1 MVDFMRFN
9 IFRKKNAKPEPLVLE
24 YFIVF
29 QKSGLP
35 IFSKCFGDFCSVILV
50 DDIILSGFL
59 SALTTMPKMFGE
71 GHDRLNAVEIGYTT
85 LLFDHTLPN
94 GNIICLGFKKEGFS
108 VEKNELIEDLFK
120 QINDFVEITHK
131 DEQWDFLKRDEI
143 RTILNELLDT
153 IITPWINIDQ
163 NYREHGPKCSM
174 SIESD
179 LFRGEDDIGLKQ
191 PIWTRL
197 SDVFRKRKEILKDEI
212 PEKRN
217 KLLQRGLLRKKDE
230 N

>member
-1 MVDFMRFN
+1 MQFN
-9 IFRKKNAKPEPLVLE
+9 FFKKKKDKTEPLILE

-50 DDIILSGFL
+50 DDLLLSGFL

-71 GHDRLNAVEIGYTT
+71 GHDRLNAVEIGYTK

-94 GNIICLGFKKEGFS
+94 SNVICLGFKEEGFT
-108 VEKNELIEDLFK
+108 VEKNKMIEDLFK
-120 QINDFVEITHK
+120 KINDFVEITHK
-131 DEQWDFLKRDEI
+131 DEKWDILKSDQI
-143 RTILNELLDT
+143 RLILNELLDT

-163 NYREHGPKCSM
+163 NYRDHGPKCSM
-174 SIESD
+174 SVESD
-179 LFRGEDDIGLKQ
+179 LFRGQDDIGLKQ

-197 SDVFRKRKEILKDEI
+197 SDVFHERREILKSQLSD
-212 PEKRN
+212 KKK
-217 KLLQRGLLRKKDE
+217 KLLQRGLLKKKKE
-230 N
+230 I